1 MLFNQIIG
9 TDCFHSNKSAGNW
22 LQVQLPVAKRLTSIA
37 LRTRY
42 NYSDINLRWWSSY
55 VLAGSNDWTNWTTI
69 DTFYDSTAGKM
80 NTEFQHDVDSL
91 VPYLYYRMT
100 FTQNSSYCVVSECT
114 LLWY

>member
-42 NYSDINLRWWSSY
+42 GYATTDQRGWTGY
-55 VLAGSNDWTNWTTI
+55 TLAWSNDWSSWTIVDTI
-69 DTFYDSTAGKM
+69 TETTYWYQ

-100 FTQNSSYCVVSECT
+100 FTQNSSYLFVSECT